1 MNDQEFTNLV
11 RQYSKLIFTVCQR
24 FVKDYQEAENL
35 TQDTFLTAYRAIDS
49 FVGNN
54 YKPWLVRIA
63 ANKCKDYLKSAYVR
77 KVQLTREDEDV
88 PESAPGSSLSPPL
101 ESSPEE
107 QLMAADGLL
116 LIAVNGPDGGDGL
129 DGGVGLG
136 GLAGGPHSGGPLDG
150 LGLFRPL
157 GLGGPVGVGRAVDA
171 VSGPGAHAG
180 NTVYHRI
187 TS

>member
-63 ANKCKDYLKSAYVR
+63 ANKCKDYLKSAYFRTTEPTEQETLEQVR
-77 KVQLTREDEDV
+77 DDRAIYEDV
-88 PESAPGSSLSPPL
+88 EAAERISLVRRACD
-101 ESSPEE
+101 
-107 QLMAADGLL
+107 QLPDPYREVAVLRFIKDRSFDE
-116 LIAVNGPDGGDGL
+116 IARRL
-129 DGGVGLG
+129 D
-136 GLAGGPHSGGPLDG
+136 
-150 LGLFRPL
+150 RPL
-157 GLGGPVGVGRAVDA
+157 KTVQTQGYRARGKLRKLLKEEIGSV
-171 VSGPGAHAG
+171 
-180 NTVYHRI
+180 
-187 TS
+187 